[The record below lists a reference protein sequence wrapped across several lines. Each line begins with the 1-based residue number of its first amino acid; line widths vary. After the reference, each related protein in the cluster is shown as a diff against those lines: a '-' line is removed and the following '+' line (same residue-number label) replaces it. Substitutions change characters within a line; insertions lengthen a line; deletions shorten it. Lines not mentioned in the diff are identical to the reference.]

1 MKLYPSFEALPK
13 FADYIGSDD
22 MGPGSMSEHLADLID
37 HHAWGKTIAYIVDRD
52 GFRSFFC
59 W

>member
-1 MKLYPSFEALPK
+1 MKRYPSFESIPEKAN
-13 FADYIGSDD
+13 YIGTDD
-22 MGPGSMSEHLADLID
+22 YGPGSMSESLADMID
-37 HHAWGKTIAYIVDRD
+37 HHAWGKTLAYIVDCD